1 MRLAAAALSWVTHA
15 AMGILLASPCRGRS
29 RQQSSGG
36 FFPLPNPVCTLQ
48 TFVIMKIAASLRRL
62 SLDCVGHHH
71 RTDVCRFL
79 LELKAIADARDD
91 ECVANRAACY
101 GV

>member
-1 MRLAAAALSWVTHA
+1 MRLAAAAHSWVTHA
-15 AMGILLASPCRGRS
+15 ALGILLASPCRGRS
-29 RQQSSGG
+29 RQQSSCG

-48 TFVIMKIAASLRRL
+48 TLRIAASLRRL
-62 SLDCVGHHH
+62 SLDCVAHHR

-91 ECVANRAACY
+91 ECVADRAACY